1 MSERRNWTVYIHI
14 LKIDPT
20 RVYVGITGRNPEKR
34 WENGTGYVSQ
44 HRFAC
49 AIKSYGF
56 DAFEHFIFASNLTKS
71 EACDMEITLIRRL
84 REENYHLYNI
94 SSGGYGNTARKGKH
108 NSLEHN
114 RKIGD
119 ANRGKSKFLTEH
131 QRQAASNRC
140 KSKISGWY
148 SNPNN
153 KSPFANYTGKLNH
166 RAHKVYVF
174 DLDWNLLNQFDTITE
189 AANVYNV
196 GNSAISACCRGRLNK
211 THGYRFS
218 YYKED
223 PRGLL
228 NV

>member
-1 MSERRNWTVYIHI
+1 MPEDRNWTVYIHI
-14 LKIDPT
+14 LKVGPT

-34 WENGTGYVSQ
+34 WENGTGYINQ

-56 DAFEHFIFASNLTKS
+56 NAFEHFIFASNLTKA
-71 EACDMEITLIRRL
+71 EACDMEITLIKRL
-84 REENYHLYNI
+84 QEENYHLYNI
-94 SSGGYGNTARKGKH
+94 CSGGLGGSARRGKH
-108 NSLEHN
+108 NSTEHN

-119 ANRGKSKFLTEH
+119 ANRGKSRTLTEQ
-131 QRQAASNRC
+131 QRQAAADRC
-140 KSKISGWY
+140 RNKVSGWR

-153 KSPFANYTGKLNH
+153 LSPFTGRTGKLNN

-174 DLDWNLLNQFDTITE
+174 DLNWNLLNQFDTISE
-189 AANVYNV
+189 ASEAYKV
-196 GNSAISACCRGRLNK
+196 GSSAISACCRGRLNK

-228 NV
+228 NI